1 MFHCLFLLCLLPTLH
16 TVTTVWVFSMTI
28 LVNRGWVP
36 GNRKNPNTRRAGQVE
51 GEVELV
57 GIVRLTE
64 KRAPFTPKNQPHA
77 WFYRCVQLLLWKYCG
92 T

>member
-1 MFHCLFLLCLLPTLH
+1 MFHYLFVPYLLPTLH

-36 GNRKNPNTRRAGQVE
+36 GNRKNPNARMAGQVQ
-51 GEVELV
+51 GEVEIT
-57 GIVRLTE
+57 GIVRLAE